1 MKKQEYT
8 VVEPQ
13 ELLEFLIK
21 QMPDSSRT
29 SIKELLAHNVY
40 VDGRRTSQFNFPLQ
54 KGMKV
59 SVEKATGR
67 DRLRPRDL
75 DIVYEVVVNKHEGLL
90 SYSKF
95 PNDKTVITVLN
106 QYLEASHQRCHAHI
120 VHRLDRDTSGLMVV
134 SKSKEVSQKFEEDWK
149 GMVFDRR
156 YVAVAWG
163 KIEPSRG
170 EVRSWFTDGEYCVLS
185 SPTDNGGKLAVTH
198 YEVRQTSRRYSL
210 VELKLDTGRSDV
222 RLQGR
227 YLARQPPLSP
237 RLPPLLQAPRNRP
250 PPAVR
255 NPRPRQFPQADGALT
270 AGFPSPVSVGSA
282 NCFRAVLS
290 LFQADFRAEGG
301 SNALRIQRRPAPPRA
316 AYGVPAIRVPAT
328 SRSLSF
334 PSAPI

>member
-1 MKKQEYT
+1 MHKQEYI
-8 VVEPQ
+8 VSEPR
-13 ELLEFLIK
+13 ELLEFLLEK
-21 QMPDSSRT
+21 RPDSSRT
-29 SIKELLAHNVY
+29 KVKELLAHNIY

-75 DIVYEVVVNKHEGLL
+75 DIVYEDQHMLVVNKHEGLL

-106 QYLEASHQRCHAHI
+106 DYLAASHQRCHAHI

-198 YEVRQTSRRYSL
+198 YEVKQTSRRYSL
-210 VELKLDTGRSDV
+210 VELKLDTGRRNQIRVHLRD
-222 RLQGR
+222 LQHPVVHDPMYG
-227 YLARQPPLSP
+227 YKEDLSP
-237 RLPPLLQAPRNRP
+237 VNRLCLHAFRLC
-250 PPAVR
+250 
-255 NPRPRQFPQADGALT
+255 FT
-270 AGFPSPVSVGSA
+270 HPVTGKRMK
-282 NCFRAVLS
+282 F
-290 LFQADFRAEGG
+290 ET
-301 SNALRIQRRPAPPRA
+301 P
-316 AYGVPAIRVPAT
+316 VPAAF
-328 SRSLSF
+328 LKLMEL
-334 PSAPI
+334 

>member
-1 MKKQEYT
+1 MKQNEYI
-8 VVEPQ
+8 VSEPK
-13 ELLEFLIK
+13 ELLTFLQEI
-21 QMPDSSRT
+21 MPDSSRT
-29 SIKELLAHNVY
+29 KVKELLAHNVY
-40 VDGRRTSQFNFPLQ
+40 VNGRRTSQFNFPLQ

-75 DIVYEVVVNKHEGLL
+75 DIVYEDQHLLVVNKHEGLL

-106 QYLEASHQRCHAHI
+106 DYLAASHQRCHAHI

-198 YEVRQTSRRYSL
+198 YEVKQTSRRYSL
-210 VELKLDTGRSDV
+210 VELKLDTGRRNQIRVHLRD
-222 RLQGR
+222 LQHPVVHDPMYG
-227 YLARQPPLSP
+227 YKEDLSP
-237 RLPPLLQAPRNRP
+237 VNRLCLHAFRLC
-250 PPAVR
+250 
-255 NPRPRQFPQADGALT
+255 FT
-270 AGFPSPVSVGSA
+270 HPVTGKRMK
-282 NCFRAVLS
+282 F
-290 LFQADFRAEGG
+290 ET
-301 SNALRIQRRPAPPRA
+301 P
-316 AYGVPAIRVPAT
+316 VPAAF
-328 SRSLSF
+328 LKLMEL
-334 PSAPI
+334 